1 MPKIPDH
8 DTFVIPGI
16 TDTAKQM
23 AEATA
28 LATGDNYKGP
38 ESTIMHYHRFNED
51 CTPESQKHVTYTA
64 EQPNGVTIDNAQV

>member
-8 DTFVIPGI
+8 DTFVIVGI

-28 LATGDNYKGP
+28 YATGDRYGKS
-38 ESTIMHYHRFNED
+38 ETTIMHYHRFNEPCD
-51 CTPESQKHVTYTA
+51 PPTQKHIAYTK
-64 EQPNGVTIDNAQV
+64 EEPNGVTEDNAKV